1 MVNYQNPI
9 VIETEQLVVIKL
21 WHAAAGLYLWEF
33 FTTLDYEWNIIQGRR
48 PFRLPAFLIYSVTR
62 LATLMSIV
70 FALFNMNATGH
81 YNCEAVAV
89 FTLAFGSIAF
99 SGGSF
104 LIMLRVIAIWNKKK
118 SIIAIVAIIWGT
130 YVAFLIQGVVRIRSA
145 YLETLNICMET
156 NLQSLKLNILA
167 TLVSDILLLLIML
180 IGLLRMRYH
189 ERGAFSMGRLLW
201 KQGLIWLF
209 IATASEVPQAV
220 FICLNLNDQLDYMSW
235 VPSLL
240 ALSIAATRIHR
251 SLADFAYENTG
262 VYGKDSFAPAP
273 PHNGRGPHGLS
284 EPNGS
289 KTLAT
294 GSGHTVPKVNPSGS
308 LFTPPNDLEVAIHVS
323 YEEYQTPTSIHSV
336 SVVSGE
342 EQSGEKPA
350 GLGLDDDVEKMAY

>member
-1 MVNYQNPI
+1 MSRTVA
-9 VIETEQLVVIKL
+9 VIKL

-48 PFRLPAFLIYSVTR
+48 PFRWPAFLIYSVTR

-70 FALFNMNATGH
+70 FALFNLNAKGH

-89 FTLAFGSIAF
+89 FTLGFGYIAF

-104 LIMLRVIAIWNKKK
+104 LILLRMIAIWNKRK
-118 SIIAIVAIIWGT
+118 SIIAIAAIMWGT
-130 YVAFLIQGVVRIRSA
+130 YVAFLIQGIVRAYIYAQIRSA
-145 YLETLNICMET
+145 YLETMNICMVT
-156 NLQSLKLNILA
+156 NVQSLKLNIIV

-180 IGLLRMRYH
+180 IGLLRLRYH
-189 ERGAFSMGRLLW
+189 EHGAFSMGRLLW

-209 IATASEVPQAV
+209 IATASEVPQAIHSTTYV
-220 FICLNLNDQLDYMSW
+220 FICYLWLFW
-235 VPSLL
+235 VPSLV

-262 VYGKDSFAPAP
+262 VYGKGSFIPAP
-273 PHNGRGPHGLS
+273 PHDGRRPHTLS

-294 GSGHTVPKVNPSGS
+294 GSGHTAPKANPSGS
-308 LFTPPNDLEVAIHVS
+308 LFTPPNDLEVTIHMA
-323 YEEYQTPTSIHSV
+323 YEGYQTPTSIHSG

-342 EQSGEKPA
+342 EQLGEKPA
-350 GLGLDDDVEKMAY
+350 GLGLDNDVEKMA